1 MTKVNNAG
9 IASLSIKSPDDVT
22 GWLALVS
29 ACHATIRV
37 MVVHRHGRGSCKSRA
52 PPPCA
57 TQRAR
62 LTLGMSRPLEEFVGK
77 GNDAGILSVGLWVI
91 NGYVKLRKVVIH
103 SPG

>member
-29 ACHATIRV
+29 ARHATIRV

-52 PPPCA
+52 
-57 TQRAR
+57 R
-62 LTLGMSRPLEEFVGK
+62 LTPNVKTLGRICRK
-77 GNDAGILSVGLWVI
+77 GERCWNFKRWVM
-91 NGYVKLRKVVIH
+91 GY
-103 SPG
+103 

>member
-29 ACHATIRV
+29 ARHATIRV

-52 PPPCA
+52 PPPLRDTTCSINPECQDPWKNLSERG
-57 TQRAR
+57 T
-62 LTLGMSRPLEEFVGK
+62 MLEF
-77 GNDAGILSVGLWVI
+77 
-91 NGYVKLRKVVIH
+91 
-103 SPG
+103 

>member
-29 ACHATIRV
+29 ARHATIHV

-62 LTLGMSRPLEEFVGK
+62 LTPNVKTLGRIRRK
-77 GNDAGILSVGLWVI
+77 GERCWNFKRWVM
-91 NGYVKLRKVVIH
+91 GY
-103 SPG
+103 